1 MIISIAELI
10 LARPSVSHLPVRD
23 PPAPVSPAREFS
35 ARDSTARDSPTRL
48 SNEGF
53 LTDNPG
59 SDDESDT
66 ESEEE
71 FELDQLLRL
80 ARLQGLHNPP
90 RQSNNRKLMFRH
102 EHIPKPGSSLANAA
116 GRSSIEWTWFQG

>member
-10 LARPSVSHLPVRD
+10 LARPSVSHPPARD

-35 ARDSTARDSPTRL
+35 ASDSTARDSPTRL
-48 SNEGF
+48 SNERF
-53 LTDNPG
+53 LTGNHVDHPV

-71 FELDQLLRL
+71 SEFDQLLRL
-80 ARLQGLHNPP
+80 ARLQGLHNAP

-116 GRSSIEWTWFQG
+116 GRSSIE